1 MKNKEILK
9 RFKIARERANLT
21 AEELSL
27 KLGKKE
33 DYIKRIENEELILRM
48 PTLIDILKICN
59 MPLEQFFYESIEQY
73 DEDKVYLDKL
83 HGLPYSLKLDIL
95 ENLKKSKE

>member
-9 RFKIARERANLT
+9 RLKIARERANLT
-21 AEELSL
+21 AKELSL

-59 MPLEQFFYESIEQY
+59 MPLEQFFYE
-73 DEDKVYLDKL
+73 
-83 HGLPYSLKLDIL
+83 
-95 ENLKKSKE
+95 